1 MATTVRFQVRGDT
14 AGALSASNPKLLDRE
29 IVYDKT
35 NRRLKVG
42 DGNKQWND
50 LAFLPPDVINDLTT
64 GGSENALSAEQ
75 GKVLKGLI
83 DDVASKGITVRDDFT
98 HAESDTALS
107 AGRGKVLY
115 ETKAEKTALTTLQT
129 TLTNLI
135 NQRATTTQLTNLQTT
150 LTNLINQKADKTEL
164 TTLQTTLTTQINN
177 SKVSVVNNLTSTSAS
192 SALSAYQGKVLND
205 SKLATSKVSE
215 ESWTFT
221 LEDGSTVTKKVCLW
235 V

>member
-1 MATTVRFQVRGDT
+1 MPTSIRFQIRGDT
-14 AGALSASNPKLLDRE
+14 ADGWSTKNPKLLNRE
-29 IVYDKT
+29 IGYDST

-42 DGNKQWND
+42 DGSKQWND
-50 LAFLPPDVINDLTT
+50 LEFLPPDVINDLTT

-135 NQRATTTQLTNLQTT
+135 NQRATTTQLT
-150 LTNLINQKADKTEL
+150 D
-164 TTLQTTLTTQINN
+164 LQTTLTTQINN
-177 SKVSVVNNLTSTSAS
+177 SKISVVNNLTSTSAS

-205 SKLATSKVSE
+205 SKLAASKVSE